1 MTTEDQARTPRER
14 EHWTIDKK
22 VPLAFIFALVVQLL
36 GFLWWASGASTRLTA
51 AESTLVEL
59 KSQKL
64 DARVTSL
71 EDQFRAVG
79 LQLNRIEGKID
90 RVIERE
96 GGRTT
101 HD

>member
-1 MTTEDQARTPRER
+1 MTQTDHAAARER

-22 VPLAFIFALVVQLL
+22 VPLAFIFALLVQ
-36 GFLWWASGASTRLTA
+36 FVAFVWWASAAASRLSA
-51 AESTLVEL
+51 AEDNIVEI

-64 DARVTSL
+64 DSRVTSL